1 MIPLLKGM
9 RGPRST
15 IVTQIVERR
24 TSPASEALRSVF
36 TAITLGSLDR
46 APRIIAVTAAT
57 PGEGK
62 TTFAASMG
70 ALLAGMN
77 AARRVLVVD
86 LDLRQARM
94 AEAFN
99 ITDRRGTIDEY
110 LLGTKTLQDC
120 LHKIVPWG
128 VDIICAR
135 PDTPNA
141 PDVLES
147 EAMKKALSHF
157 LTSYDLVILD
167 SPPIMAVS
175 DARSI
180 TSLAD
185 YTVFLLLG

>member
-9 RGPRST
+9 RGARSSM
-15 IVTQIVERR
+15 VSQIVERR
-24 TSPASEALRSVF
+24 TSPASEALRSVY

-46 APRIIAVTAAT
+46 APHIIAVTAAT

-94 AEAFN
+94 AEAFK

-110 LLGTKTLQDC
+110 LLWTKTPRE
-120 LHKIVPWG
+120 IVINSINLLRSG
-128 VDIICAR
+128 SDRVGIVMNKVALRRHAR
-135 PDTPNA
+135 
-141 PDVLES
+141 
-147 EAMKKALSHF
+147 
-157 LTSYDLVILD
+157 YGYGD
-167 SPPIMAVS
+167 SGHYYSRYRAYYS
-175 DARSI
+175 
-180 TSLAD
+180 TKQH
-185 YTVFLLLG
+185 